1 VTHER
6 PLFWIIA
13 NPEIRR
19 VTPDGKIPLKD
30 LQDIYDLAYTTQMIP
45 IPVPVAK
52 VMDYS
57 LTDEVLKER
66 K

>member
-1 VTHER
+1 
-6 PLFWIIA
+6 
-13 NPEIRR
+13 
-19 VTPDGKIPLKD
+19 LKD
-30 LQDIYDLAYTTQMIP
+30 LQEIYDAAYAAQMIP

>member
-1 VTHER
+1 
-6 PLFWIIA
+6 
-13 NPEIRR
+13 
-19 VTPDGKIPLKD
+19 
-30 LQDIYDLAYTTQMIP
+30 MIP
-45 IPVPVAK
+45 TPVPVAK

>member
-1 VTHER
+1 
-6 PLFWIIA
+6 
-13 NPEIRR
+13 
-19 VTPDGKIPLKD
+19 LKD
-30 LQDIYDLAYTTQMIP
+30 LQDIYDLAYSTQMIP
-45 IPVPVAK
+45 TPVPVAK